1 MTTEIKV
8 AKQISKLAG
17 FDILKKTRKREYIEA
32 RSLLFYVLSKYYE
45 ERNCKIMRNVK
56 VGGKPLNH
64 ATILHSVKSFEIYR
78 RYNKNLDKWL
88 DAITIDEDDESPRE
102 LKINYIK
109 SKLDYLLPEDIDKLA
124 NQVRDMFEEA
134 IIEEDR
140 LNQSDLDMS
149 YGGEH

>member
-1 MTTEIKV
+1 MVLLLKINNMTTEVKV

-45 ERNCKIMRNVK
+45 QRNCSIKRHIK

-88 DAITIDEDDESPRE
+88 DAITIDEDDQSPRE

-109 SKLDYLLPEDIDKLA
+109 SKLDYLLPEDIDQLA

-134 IIEEDR
+134 IIE
-140 LNQSDLDMS
+140 
-149 YGGEH
+149 